1 MGGGAK
7 KETGRCEEATAVA
20 QIKVTIQM
28 RLV

>member
-1 MGGGAK
+1 MGGAK
-7 KETGRCEEATAVA
+7 KETGRCEEATTVA